1 MTPVLSCGGSGAGSA
16 PQPDYLLSPPQICQT
31 NLEGKTF
38 YSKKDKPLCKSHAF
52 SHV

>member
-1 MTPVLSCGGSGAGSA
+1 MGGQLGLSVGGDPGDPA
-16 PQPDYLLSPPQICQT
+16 DRLRSPPQICQT

>member
-1 MTPVLSCGGSGAGSA
+1 MGGDTGGWLS
-16 PQPDYLLSPPQICQT
+16 PPDCLRSPPQICQT